1 MVFADI
7 GDEVSLASGP
17 RPALSLTGPFGAG
30 LAAGDNLVLQAARRL
45 ARELGRAEPPPA
57 LVLDKRLPVAAGLGG
72 GSADAAATLRL
83 LNIAWGGRLSAGD
96 LEILAADLGSD
107 VPACVRSRPVIA
119 TGRGEVLTPAPDLP
133 ALPAVLVNPGVAC
146 PTGAVY
152 RAFDA
157 AGRFGDLSPPPQP
170 PTRDGVAGIARWLS
184 GLRNDLEAPA
194 ASVSSVIAI
203 VLERLQAA
211 PETLLADGILR
222 LAAIAQ
228 AMHRLGGEAQVAHYR
243 DASPHGPV
251 NHGKGFRFCSFQF
264 DGGCRCL
271 LEHPA
276 GSRQGCI
283 EPALIA
289 EERQIAD
296 QQGRIAASQRQAPA
310 SGLAV
315 VQHLVKGHRQGGGMA
330 QHHHG

>member
-1 MVFADI
+1 MSASAFAPAKVNLYLHVGPPGADGYHPLDSLRVFADI

-30 LAAGDNLVLQAARRL
+30 LEAGDNLVLQAARQLTR
-45 ARELGRAEPPPA
+45 RLGRAEPPPA

-194 ASVSSVIAI
+194 ASVAPVIAI

-211 PETLLADGILR
+211 PETLLARLSGSGATCFALCPDAPSAAR
-222 LAAIAQ
+222 LAAILADE
-228 AMHRLGGEAQVAHYR
+228 HPDWWVRPCRLGA
-243 DASPHGPV
+243 P
-251 NHGKGFRFCSFQF
+251 
-264 DGGCRCL
+264 L
-271 LEHPA
+271 PA
-276 GSRQGCI
+276 FG
-283 EPALIA
+283 
-289 EERQIAD
+289 
-296 QQGRIAASQRQAPA
+296 
-310 SGLAV
+310 
-315 VQHLVKGHRQGGGMA
+315 
-330 QHHHG
+330 